1 MNTEKRF
8 FAAANGYRGFRSY
21 FAEIFNSRDYAKI
34 FVLKGG
40 PGTGKSSFMRRVAT
54 SLEEKGAECEYIY
67 CSSDPFSLDGIICEK
82 DNKRIAII
90 DGTAPHERD
99 AIIPGA
105 IDEIINLGQNWDSRW
120 LFAEREKILTLNDE
134 KKRAYAT
141 AYSYLKIAGN
151 ADIELKRILRGGYDA
166 KKLKYEA
173 KSLAESLKTV
183 NKGNI
188 KTRLISSFGKMG
200 KYGFETLE
208 VSAKKKYS
216 VKGNDIFISDFLNY
230 LQLELCYRDAD
241 IIICPSPL
249 DENAIEAIYI
259 PGEDILISASDDG
272 ENIIDTVSLVC
283 ENDKTAKE
291 KTKVLNDIHSICLE
305 SSTRWFSIASDVHFR
320 LEDIYKSCMDFEGNN
335 RIINEKLEILCD
347 ILKL

>member
-8 FAAANGYRGFRSY
+8 FAAANGYKGFKSY
-21 FAEIFNSRDYAKI
+21 FAEIFNPRDYEKI

-54 SLEEKGAECEYIY
+54 TLKEKGATCEYIY
-67 CSSDPFSLDGIICEK
+67 CSSDPLSLDAIICENN
-82 DNKRIAII
+82 NKRIAII

-105 IDEIINLGQNWDSRW
+105 IDEIINLGQNWDSSW
-120 LFAEREKILTLNDE
+120 LCAQREKILALNSE
-134 KKRAYAT
+134 KKSAYST

-151 ADIELKRILRGGYDA
+151 ADAESKRISRGGYDT
-166 KKLKYEA
+166 KKLKYAA

-183 NKGNI
+183 NDGNI

-200 KYGFETLE
+200 KYGFDTLE

-216 VKGNDIFISDFLNY
+216 VIGNDIFASDFLNY

-259 PGEDILISASDDG
+259 PGEDILISAGDEG
-272 ENIIDTVSLVC
+272 KNIIDIESLIY
-283 ENDKTAKE
+283 EKDKTVKE
-291 KTKVLNDIHSICLE
+291 KVKALSDIRAISLE

-320 LEDIYKSCMDFEGNN
+320 LEDIYKSCMDFDGND
-335 RIINEKLEILCD
+335 RIINEKLEILRD
-347 ILKL
+347 ILGL